1 MTKEN
6 GEVSHMEPKWLVWAR
21 EIQAIAQTGLTFTKD
36 TYDRERYERLRLLAA
51 DMMGQS
57 GGLDVTVI
65 DNLFAEQ
72 TGYATP
78 KIDVRGA
85 VFKESKILL
94 VQERSDAGRWTLP
107 GGWADVNRSPRE
119 CVVSE
124 VREEAGLEVSPV
136 KLAAVY
142 DRARHPHTPPYP
154 FHVYKMFFICEIIGG
169 VPSPGLETEAVAFFD
184 ADQLPDLS
192 VGRVLRYQI
201 DRMFVHASS
210 PALPTEF
217 D

>member
-1 MTKEN
+1 
-6 GEVSHMEPKWLVWAR
+6 MEPKWLVWAR
-21 EIQAIAQTGLTFTKD
+21 EIQAMAQTGLTFTKD
-36 TYDRERYERLRLLAA
+36 AYDQERYERLRQLAA
-51 DMMGQS
+51 EMMGQS
-57 GGLDVTVI
+57 AGIDMKVI
-65 DNLFAEQ
+65 KDLFAEQ

-85 VFKESKILL
+85 VFKDSKILL
-94 VQERSDAGRWTLP
+94 VQERSDPGRWTIP

-169 VPSPGLETEAVAFFD
+169 VPSPGMETEAVAFFD
-184 ADQLPDLS
+184 ADHLPDLS
-192 VGRVLRYQI
+192 VNRVLRYQI
-201 DRMFVHASS
+201 HRMFTHANS

>member
-1 MTKEN
+1 M
-6 GEVSHMEPKWLVWAR
+6 
-21 EIQAIAQTGLTFTKD
+21 AQTGLTFTKD
-36 TYDRERYERLRLLAA
+36 DYDRQRYERLRQLAA
-51 DMMGQS
+51 AMMGQS
-57 GGLDVTVI
+57 AGLDVKVI
-65 DNLFAEQ
+65 EDLFAEQ

-85 VFKESKILL
+85 VFKENKILL

-107 GGWADVNRSPRE
+107 GGWADVNRSPSE

-124 VREEAGLEVSPV
+124 VREEAGLEVRPV

-154 FHVYKMFFICEIIGG
+154 FHIYKMFFICEIIGG
-169 VPSPGLETEAVAFFD
+169 VPSPGMETEAVAYFD
-184 ADQLPDLS
+184 ADQLPELS
-192 VGRVLRYQI
+192 VNRVLEYQI
-201 DRMFVHASS
+201 HRMFAHAHS

>member
-1 MTKEN
+1 
-6 GEVSHMEPKWLVWAR
+6 MEPKWLIWAR
-21 EIQAIAQTGLTFTKD
+21 ELQAMAQTGLTFTKD
-36 TYDRERYERLRLLAA
+36 AYDKERYERLRQLAA

-57 GGLDVTVI
+57 TGIDVKAI
-65 DNLFAEQ
+65 EDLFAEQ

-85 VFKESKILL
+85 IFKERKVLL
-94 VQERSDAGRWTLP
+94 VQERSDRGRWTIP
-107 GGWADVNRSPRE
+107 GGWADVNRSPSE
-119 CVVSE
+119 CVASE
-124 VREEAGLEVSPV
+124 VREEAGLEVRPV

-142 DRARHPHTPPYP
+142 DRARHPHTPPHP

-169 VPSPGLETEAVAFFD
+169 VPSPGMETEAVAFFD
-184 ADQLPDLS
+184 IDQLPDLS
-192 VGRVLRYQI
+192 VSRVLDYQI
-201 DRMFVHASS
+201 RRMYAHANS